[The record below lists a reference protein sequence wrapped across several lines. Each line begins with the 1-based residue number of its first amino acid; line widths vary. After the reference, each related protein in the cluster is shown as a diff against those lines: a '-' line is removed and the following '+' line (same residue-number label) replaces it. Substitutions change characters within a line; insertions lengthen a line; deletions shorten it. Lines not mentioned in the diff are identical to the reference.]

1 MTWLSLA
8 AAAGILLTVTGCGKN
23 EGNQAQGPVVLKV
36 NDKAYAV
43 ADLEREIGQEIRR
56 GAPGL
61 QAFLATKDGQKQ
73 FVDRLLR
80 QELLVQEAEKRK
92 LGDKPEVA
100 EQVKAFRRQLLIRAL
115 LQEEIGDKVKVDD
128 KDVQEYFNTH
138 ADEFSGDQ
146 VHVRHILLPTED
158 EAKQMLDRLAKNEP
172 FEELAKKY
180 SRDTQTAQKGG
191 ELNYFTREQM
201 VPEFAKAAF
210 ALKPGE
216 LSGVVKTAFGYH
228 IIKMIDRKQ
237 GQPMAFDQVKDQ
249 LRQRLLEERQNARF
263 TAWIAELEKSAKV
276 TRDDGV
282 LPVGRFGPPA
292 PAAPGAGAPGSKPED
307 SKAGDK
313 S

>member
-1 MTWLSLA
+1 MGLA
-8 AAAGILLTVTGCGKN
+8 AAAGILLAVAGCGKD
-23 EGNQAQGPVVLKV
+23 GSKTQGPVVLKV
-36 NDKAYAV
+36 NDKAYTA
-43 ADLEREIGQEIRR
+43 ADLEREIGQDIRR
-56 GAPGL
+56 GSPGL

-100 EQVKAFRRQLLIRAL
+100 DQVTAFRRQLLIRSL
-115 LQEEIGDKVKVDD
+115 LQEEIGDKVKVED
-128 KDVQEYFNTH
+128 KDVQEYYNSH
-138 ADEFSGDQ
+138 PDEFSGDQ
-146 VHVRHILLPTED
+146 VHVRHILVPTED
-158 EAKQMLDRLAKNEP
+158 EAKQILDRLAKNEP

-210 ALKPGE
+210 ALKPDEVG
-216 LSGVVKTAFGYH
+216 GPVKTAFGYH
-228 IIKMIDRKQ
+228 VIKMIDRKK
-237 GQPMAFDQVKDQ
+237 GQPMTFDQVKDQ

-263 TAWIAELEKSAKV
+263 TAWIAELEKSAKI
-276 TRDDGV
+276 TREEGL
-282 LPVGRFGPPA
+282 LPVGHFGPPV
-292 PAAPGAGAPGSKPED
+292 PAAPGAAPPE

-313 S
+313 SQP

>member
-1 MTWLSLA
+1 MTWMGLA
-8 AAAGILLTVTGCGKN
+8 TAAGILLAVTGCGKD
-23 EGNQAQGPVVLKV
+23 GSKTQGPVVLKV
-36 NDKAYAV
+36 NDKAYSA

-56 GAPGL
+56 GSPGL
-61 QAFLATKDGQKQ
+61 QAFLAGKDGQKQ

-92 LGDKPEVA
+92 LGDKPDVA
-100 EQVKAFRRQLLIRAL
+100 DQVTAFRRQLLIRSL
-115 LQEEIGDKVKVDD
+115 LQDEIGDKVKVED
-128 KDVQEYFNTH
+128 KDVQEYFNSH
-138 ADEFSGDQ
+138 PDEFSGDQ
-146 VHVRHILLPTED
+146 VHVRHILVPTED
-158 EAKQMLDRLAKNEP
+158 EAKQILDRLAKNEP

-180 SRDTQTAQKGG
+180 SRDTQTAQQGG

-216 LSGVVKTAFGYH
+216 LGGPVKTAFGYH
-228 IIKMIDRKQ
+228 VIKMIDRKK
-237 GQPMAFDQVKDQ
+237 GQPMTFDQVKDQ

-263 TAWIAELEKSAKV
+263 TAWVAELEKSAKV
-276 TRDDGV
+276 TRDEGL
-282 LPVGRFGPPA
+282 LPVGHFGPPA
-292 PAAPGAGAPGSKPED
+292 PAAPGAAPPD